1 MNLKIKWALLALLL
15 FVMIGVV
22 AYTQEHQKTQS
33 SDTEQSI
40 SISFN
45 LIFKYGVGARNEL
58 NTFDGTFT
66 KDMIVDDPITIPL
79 ELTSA
84 ELEGIRQK
92 IDELNLFKEQKTY
105 QGDTFTMVSPC
116 SSYDLSVESGGV
128 QKRLTWDCE
137 KPTGNSSE
145 NPELDTFAEYIRSI
159 VESKEAY
166 KKLPEPQG
174 GYL

>member
-1 MNLKIKWALLALLL
+1 MNLTIKLALLAILLSG
-15 FVMIGVV
+15 MIGVV
-22 AYTQEHQKTQS
+22 TYTQGRQKTQS
-33 SDTEQSI
+33 PDAEQSI

-84 ELEGIRQK
+84 ELEGVRQK
-92 IDELNLFKEQKTY
+92 IDELNLFKEQEAY
-105 QGDTFTMVSPC
+105 QGDTFTLVHPC
-116 SSYDLSVESGGV
+116 SNYDLYVESGGV
-128 QKRLTWDCE
+128 QKRLMWDCE
-137 KPTGNSSE
+137 KPVSNSSE
-145 NPELDTFAEYIRSI
+145 NAALDTFTAYIRSI

>member
-1 MNLKIKWALLALLL
+1 MNFKIKLALLVL
-15 FVMIGVV
+15 LLLGIIGIV
-22 AYTQEHQKTQS
+22 AYTQERQKTQS
-33 SDTEQSI
+33 SDTEPPI

-79 ELTSA
+79 ELTEA
-84 ELEGIRQK
+84 ELKGIRQK
-92 IDELNLFKEQKTY
+92 IDELNLFKEQEAY
-105 QGDTFTMVSPC
+105 QGDTFTLVTPC
-116 SSYDLSVESGGV
+116 SSYDLYVESEGI

-137 KPTGNSSE
+137 KPMSNSSE
-145 NPELDTFAEYIRSI
+145 NPELETFTEYIRFI
-159 VESKEAY
+159 VESKEVY

-174 GYL
+174 AYL

>member
-1 MNLKIKWALLALLL
+1 MKFEIKLALFALLL
-15 FVMIGVV
+15 FVVVGVV
-22 AYTQEHQKTQS
+22 AYSQERNKTQS
-33 SDTEQSI
+33 PDTEQTI

-45 LIFKYGVGARNEL
+45 LIFKYGVGARNVL

-84 ELEGIRQK
+84 ELEGIHQK
-92 IDELNLFKEQKTY
+92 IDELDLFREQEKY
-105 QGDTFTMVSPC
+105 QGDIFTLSTPC
-116 SSYDLSVESGGV
+116 SSYDLYVESGGV

-137 KPTGNSSE
+137 NPVSNSSE
-145 NPELDTFAEYIRSI
+145 NPELDIFTEYIRSI

-174 GYL
+174 GYS